1 MDEIITHKDTPTV
14 LTEIPRYSA
23 PAEPAARALERPRI
37 PPLNIALLL
46 LTFLTTTT
54 AGAYM
59 NGEDVSFFHPF
70 LAIAALR
77 SGLTFSIPLM
87 MILFAHEMGHYLTSR
102 YHNVDASLPYFIPA
116 PPSLF
121 IIGTFGAFIRMRQPA
136 RTRRVM
142 FDIGAAGPWAGV
154 MLAIPAVIIGLYL
167 SDVTPLD
174 KSAGGLE
181 LGNSLLF
188 LGLSHLVLGVDPST
202 VNVNLHPIAFAGW
215 LGLFVTTLNL
225 LPVGQLD
232 GGHVIYALFPRRHRT
247 ISVLFV
253 ISCVLMVLV
262 PLALGDSLWWG
273 WLLWAVLV
281 LALGLGHPSTIDR
294 DTPLNPRRA
303 LAAWATVVLFIVTFS
318 PVPLAFVQPEAPVPP
333 VDENSHSQEII
344 HHMPHYDQM
353 LRQLGRV
360 KI

>member
-1 MDEIITHKDTPTV
+1 MDEIVAHKDTPTV
-14 LTEIPRYSA
+14 LTEIPRYTA
-23 PAEPAARALERPRI
+23 PAEPAAAALDAPRI
-37 PPLNIALLL
+37 PPLNLALLL
-46 LTFLTTTT
+46 LTLLTTTT

-59 NGEDVSFFHPF
+59 NGEDVSLFHPF
-70 LAIAALR
+70 HAIAALT

-154 MLAIPAVIIGLYL
+154 ILAIPAVIIGLYL

-174 KSAGGLE
+174 KSGGGLE
-181 LGNSLLF
+181 LGNSILF
-188 LGLSHLVLGVDPST
+188 LGLSRLVLGVDPST
-202 VNVNLHPIAFAGW
+202 VNVNLNPIAFAGW

-232 GGHVIYALFPRRHRT
+232 GGHVVYALFPRRHRT

-262 PLALGDSLWWG
+262 PLALGLNFWGG
-273 WLLWAVLV
+273 WLVWAVLSV
-281 LALGLGHPSTIDR
+281 ALGLGHPSTVDR

-303 LAAWATVVLFIVTFS
+303 LAAWATVALFIVTFS
-318 PVPLAFVQPEAPVPP
+318 PVPLSFVQPETPP
-333 VDENSHSQEII
+333 PTSPSDHSQEII
-344 HHMPHYDQM
+344 HHMPRYDDM
-353 LRQLGRV
+353 LRHIGRV
-360 KI
+360 RI

>member
-1 MDEIITHKDTPTV
+1 MDEIVTHKDTPTV
-14 LTEIPRYSA
+14 LTEIPRYTA
-23 PAEPAARALERPRI
+23 PAEPAARALDAPRI
-37 PPLNIALLL
+37 PPLNLALLL

-59 NGEDVSFFHPF
+59 NGEEVPFLHPL

-77 SGLTFSIPLM
+77 SGLSFSIPLM

-102 YHNVDASLPYFIPA
+102 YHNVDPSLPYFIPA
-116 PPSLF
+116 PPSIF

-154 MLAIPAVIIGLYL
+154 MLAIPAVIIGLHL

-174 KSAGGLE
+174 KSGGGLE

-188 LGLSHLVLGVDPST
+188 LGLSHLMLGVDPST
-202 VNVNLHPIAFAGW
+202 VNVNLSPIAFAGW
-215 LGLFVTTLNL
+215 LGLFVTSLNL
-225 LPVGQLD
+225 LPMGQLD

-247 ISVLFV
+247 ISVLFF
-253 ISCVLMVLV
+253 ITCLLMILV
-262 PLALGDSLWWG
+262 PLALGISFWGG
-273 WLLWAVLV
+273 WLLWAVV
-281 LALGLGHPSTIDR
+281 ALALGLGHPSTVDR

-303 LAAWATVVLFIVTFS
+303 LAAWATVALFIVTFS
-318 PVPLAFVQPEAPVPP
+318 PVPLSFLQPEAPVPTP
-333 VDENSHSQEII
+333 VESHSQEII
-344 HHMPHYDQM
+344 HHAPPYEEM
-353 LRQLGRV
+353 LS
-360 KI
+360 

>member
-1 MDEIITHKDTPTV
+1 
-14 LTEIPRYSA
+14 
-23 PAEPAARALERPRI
+23 
-37 PPLNIALLL
+37 
-46 LTFLTTTT
+46 
-54 AGAYM
+54 
-59 NGEDVSFFHPF
+59 
-70 LAIAALR
+70 
-77 SGLTFSIPLM
+77 
-87 MILFAHEMGHYLTSR
+87 
-102 YHNVDASLPYFIPA
+102 
-116 PPSLF
+116 
-121 IIGTFGAFIRMRQPA
+121 
-136 RTRRVM
+136 
-142 FDIGAAGPWAGV
+142 